1 MRRIECGGGGARH
14 AARVAGWLGL
24 AAVAAACSADP
35 EAPGAASNPPALAPG
50 PRRPD
55 IVLVV
60 LDTLRADHLP
70 VYGYDRATAPNLDTL
85 AAESTVYENAH
96 AASSWTLPSHA
107 SIFTGLYPIAHRAHH
122 EHRMLDLS
130 YETLAEALQG
140 AGYRTNAVVSNAML
154 ARTRQLDQGFDHYLE
169 TWRGLFGEHP
179 KLFPGLETK
188 ESWKDVEDPI
198 FRRAKRQLRPEADEN
213 SYFQFRRIV
222 RDEPRT
228 GNEPD
233 FVFVNLVGVHSPYDS
248 SGPFHDRFVRNPSLR
263 LEENSWAE
271 YYAGRI
277 DFSQEQLDH
286 FVDLYD
292 AEILHVD
299 YVVGRMVEDL
309 KAAGRWED
317 TLFVVTSDHGE
328 NLGDHGHVSHVFSL
342 NETLTRV
349 PLLVHYPPRF
359 PAGVRIATPVLLVD
373 LFPTLLAAAGV
384 DPGAHAVDGRL
395 LPRSPS
401 DAPPARPLFAEY
413 YYPWEN
419 IRFMMKVFQGDVPGV
434 ARWERRLRSVTEG
447 DLKLV
452 WGSDGRNE
460 LYDLARDPDERND
473 LIDDPDRAA
482 SRDALLRRLDAFVA
496 DHGGRTPIS
505 RFDPAH
511 PDREPGEDGTLDPE
525 TVRQLEELGYL

>member
-1 MRRIECGGGGARH
+1 MRRIGFGAGGARR

-24 AAVAAACSADP
+24 AAVAAGCSADP
-35 EAPGAASNPPALAPG
+35 GAPDSTSQPPPLAPG

-70 VYGYDRATAPNLDTL
+70 VYGYARPTAPSLDAL

-107 SIFTGLYPIAHRAHH
+107 SIFTGLYPIAHRTHH

-130 YETLAEALQG
+130 YETLAEVLQG
-140 AGYRTNAVVSNAML
+140 SGYRTNAVVSNAML

-169 TWRGLFGEHP
+169 TWRGLFGKHP
-179 KLFPGLETK
+179 KLFPDLETK
-188 ESWKDVEDPI
+188 EAWQGVEDPT
-198 FRRAKRQLRPEADEN
+198 FRRAKKQLRPEADEN
-213 SYFQFRRIV
+213 SYFQFQRIV
-222 RDEPRT
+222 TDEPRKED
-228 GNEPD
+228 EPD

-248 SGPFHDRFVRNPSLR
+248 SGPFHDRFVRNPSPS
-263 LEENSWAE
+263 LEENHWAE

-277 DFSQEQLDH
+277 DFTQEQLDH
-286 FVDLYD
+286 LVDLYD

-299 YVVGRMVEDL
+299 YVVGRMIEDL
-309 KAAGRWED
+309 KAAGRWEN

-359 PAGVRIATPVLLVD
+359 PAGVRIATPVLLID
-373 LFPTLLAAAGV
+373 LFPTLLAAAGM
-384 DPGAHAVDGRL
+384 DRGHAVDGRL
-395 LPRSPS
+395 LPRRPD
-401 DAPPARPLFAEY
+401 DAPPARPRFAEY

-419 IRFMMKVFQGDVPGV
+419 IRFMMKVFQGDVPGI
-434 ARWERRLRSVTEG
+434 ARLERRLRSVTEG

-460 LYDLARDPDERND
+460 LYDLARDPGEDTN
-473 LIDDPDRAA
+473 LIDDPSRAPE
-482 SRDALLRRLDAFVA
+482 RDALLRSLDAFVEE
-496 DHGGRTPIS
+496 HGGRTPIS

-511 PDREPGEDGTLDPE
+511 PDRQPGEGGTLDPE